1 MITRLIS
8 WVINIVFHRKPY
20 YFVWFTL
27 TIWFKI
33 KRFFP
38 CGKEFDI
45 MKLCSEDGVEKPS
58 LEHQCHLYSCVSV
71 AGIVVHKRPA
81 TIMRVSHTLVLESL
95 FFVFN
100 IRWRKVDLPVGYE
113 VGGENSLGLHHQVV
127 RGELQHWGLQK
138 PDNEVDSAN
147 LDLHIWSLSIFSLPS
162 SSKDTDCLPKAV
174 ETCVSNG

>member
-1 MITRLIS
+1 MSR
-8 WVINIVFHRKPY
+8 
-20 YFVWFTL
+20 
-27 TIWFKI
+27 IWWIYLCEKFNSLGLDVGQTHKI
-33 KRFFP
+33 LDRYSP
-38 CGKEFDI
+38 CSKEFDI

-58 LEHQCHLYSCVSV
+58 LEHQCHLYSCVCV

-81 TIMRVSHTLVLESL
+81 TIMRVILRFWRVC

-147 LDLHIWSLSIFSLPS
+147 LDLHIWSLSTFWLLS